1 MVLPDKQSS
10 IIVSHFSATVI
21 ASLSVSLQR
30 KKQCLPP
37 GADHQKPLLANL
49 TIETETQT
57 KTTPVGYQP
66 VE

>member
-10 IIVSHFSATVI
+10 IIVSHLSATVI
-21 ASLSVSLQR
+21 ASLSESLMR

-37 GADHQKPLLANL
+37 GADHKKPLPPNL
-49 TIETETQT
+49 TLETATQTETAT
-57 KTTPVGYQP
+57 VGYQP